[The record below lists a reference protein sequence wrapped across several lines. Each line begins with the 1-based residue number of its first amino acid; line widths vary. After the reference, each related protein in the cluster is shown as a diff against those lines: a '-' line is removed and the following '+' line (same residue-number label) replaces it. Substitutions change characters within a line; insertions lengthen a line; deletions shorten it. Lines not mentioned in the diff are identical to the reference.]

1 MLCGN
6 PIRLN
11 KIINCKTKNA
21 LKRTVW
27 LYIFSLFT
35 AMHPNEIKASSVYI
49 AETNDI
55 IFNNDAD
62 EFTYIQPSKDIA
74 CKAPIIRDPANVYPW
89 GKESSA
95 KTETYSINDGDW
107 KGKSLI
113 LVNRIK
119 NWRQVPL
126 EKLLGNKDLSATNK
140 SCIRQAYQLIEK
152 DVKAEKQCLSQG
164 KSFRNTEAGRLCLS
178 DFEYGQLKIMQD
190 QKQNEQTRLRDQQ
203 NFERQ
208 QQERAFEEQNKQQ
221 RQESINRQREAA
233 LRMIM
238 TPQQTRNCFGT
249 SYNAAGMTTYN
260 TRCY

>member
-1 MLCGN
+1 
-6 PIRLN
+6 
-11 KIINCKTKNA
+11 
-21 LKRTVW
+21 
-27 LYIFSLFT
+27 
-35 AMHPNEIKASSVYI
+35 MHPNEIKASSVYI

-55 IFNNDAD
+55 IFNSDSD
-62 EFTYIQPSKDIA
+62 EFTYIQPSKDIE

-89 GKESSA
+89 GKESPT
-95 KTETYSINDGDW
+95 KTETYSINDEDW

-119 NWRQVPL
+119 NWRQIPL

-140 SCIRQAYQLIEK
+140 TCIRQAYQLIEK

-164 KSFRNTEAGRLCLS
+164 KAFRNTESGRLCLS
-178 DFEYGQLKIMQD
+178 DFEYGQLKIMQN

-208 QQERAFEEQNKQQ
+208 QQERAFEEQKRQQ

-233 LRMIM
+233 LQMMM
-238 TPQQTRNCFGT
+238 TPQKTRNCFGT
-249 SYNAAGMTTYN
+249 SYNAAGMITYN
-260 TRCY
+260 SRCY